1 MRNVPRKPLYKAI
14 HYLVSGAATL
24 ALLPGLA
31 YGQDAPATKAPAETD
46 AQMET
51 FDPGAAEDKKAPAQ
65 TATTLEEIVVTGT
78 QMRGVEPVGAQII
91 AMELED
97 VAATGAV
104 TTAELLATIPQNS
117 SFGTTPS
124 VDGSNNIQLTVNRV
138 NLRNLPQGIGAASPT
153 LILMNGHRLV
163 GVGIGQNYPD
173 PDVVPPGALQR
184 VEVLTEGGSS
194 VYGADAIGGVV
205 NFITRRDIDGT
216 EVGVRQGFGDSFDST
231 DVNLTTGRDWGDTSA
246 FASYNY
252 SQNDSI
258 HGGDRNYVKKIDW
271 ATGVPVDLACNPGN
285 VTVGADTWAI
295 NPQNNTLTPGTSG
308 KCDTTKYDTI
318 YPEIERNT
326 FFAGVT
332 HDLTDRLEF
341 DLQSWYTKR
350 ENTSDEGPLEGFT
363 TVSSNN
369 PNYISTGGA
378 TANATQNVAFNFAP
392 FTGNHQDQNTNL
404 EEWGFTPTL
413 RWDIGHEWQMR
424 AYYNYGYS
432 ETDFKQ
438 QEVDAVVLNNYV
450 ATGVINPYNIAA
462 SNSGAIANTLNRYQV
477 GRGEQEL
484 NNFKAVFDG
493 PVYELPGG
501 EVRIAVGTEYID
513 ESYEGGTLTD
523 VAGASIPMVD
533 ANRDVKAGFAEV
545 NIPVVGFDNQLP
557 GVYEITLAAAY
568 RYDDYSDFGDT
579 DSPNYALTYRPI
591 EWLAL
596 RGRWNEAFQA
606 PGLADLANANSTILA
621 LPFIPGVII
630 NPAVPVQPGQWLLAA
645 QGTQLPLDPQT
656 SQNYNVGF
664 DLEVPFVEGL
674 EISASYYHIEY
685 EGQISI
691 PPVYDPGVF
700 YPNFPDNYIMLP
712 SQQTAEAYL
721 VGAGVP
727 QGEVDN
733 ALAQVGTAPLY
744 AVVDTRRTNLGKNT
758 FGGYDLF
765 IQYDVDTSFGSV
777 FSSFNGTY
785 LDNAKNQPFDGAPQ
799 TQNAGYTGSRFNYTF
814 GLGARIGDNITVQ
827 GTLYYVDDYNLRTPA
842 ELNQTKVDSWN
853 TLDLFAQ
860 YSFPGVGGWTENLA
874 LTLGVNNVFDED
886 PPEYRGT
893 SAGNTSGYVGGTLG
907 QVVQLGFTKTF

>member
-1 MRNVPRKPLYKAI
+1 MRHIPRKPLYKAI
-14 HYLVSGAATL
+14 HFMVSGAATL

-31 YGQDAPATKAPAETD
+31 HAQNAPGAEEPAKTD

-51 FDPGAAEDKKAPAQ
+51 FDPGAAEARTAPAPA
-65 TATTLEEIVVTGT
+65 ATTLEEVVVTGT

-117 SFGTTPS
+117 SFGTTPA
-124 VDGSNNIQLTVNRV
+124 VAGADNIQLTVNRV

-153 LILMNGHRLV
+153 LVLMNGHRLV

-205 NFITRRDIDGT
+205 NFITRRDIDGV

-231 DVNLTTGRDWGDTSA
+231 DVNLTAGRDWGDTSA
-246 FASYNY
+246 YASYNY
-252 SQNDSI
+252 SHNDNI
-258 HGGDRNYVKKIDW
+258 YGGDRDYVQRIDW
-271 ATGVPVDLACNPGN
+271 ATGVPQDLACNPGN
-285 VTVGADTWAI
+285 VTIGADTWAI
-295 NPQNNTLTPGTSG
+295 NPQDNTLIPGTSG
-308 KCDTTKYDTI
+308 KCDVSENQTI

-332 HDLTDRLEF
+332 HDLTERVEL

-350 ENTSDEGPLEGFT
+350 DNTSDEGPLEGFT
-363 TVSSNN
+363 SVSNSN

-378 TANATQNVAFNFAP
+378 TARATQNVAFNFAP
-392 FTGNHQDQNTNL
+392 INGIHNDQDTNL
-404 EEWGFTPTL
+404 EEWGFTPTV

-432 ETDFKQ
+432 ETDYKQ
-438 QEVDAVVLNNYV
+438 QEVDAVVLNDYV
-450 ATGVINPYNIAA
+450 TSGAINPYNIAV
-462 SNSGAIANTLNRYQV
+462 SDPTAIANTLNRYQV
-477 GRGEQEL
+477 GHSEQEL
-484 NNFKAVFDG
+484 NNVKAVFDG

-501 EVRIAVGTEYID
+501 ELRIAVGAEYID
-513 ESYEGGTLTD
+513 EYYKGGTLTD
-523 VAGASIPMVD
+523 VAGAPIPFVD

-545 NIPVVGFDNQLP
+545 NIPVIGFDNQLP
-557 GVYEITLAAAY
+557 GVYEVTLAASY

-579 DSPNYALTYRPI
+579 DSPNYAVTYRPI

-606 PGLADLANANSTILA
+606 PGLADLANANSTVLA
-621 LPFIPGVII
+621 LPFIPSII
-630 NPAVPVQPGQWLLAA
+630 ANPAVPVQPGQWLLAA
-645 QGTQLPLDPQT
+645 QGTRLPLDPQT

-691 PPVYDPGVF
+691 PPVYVPGDF

-712 SQQTAEAYL
+712 TADQASAYL
-721 VGAGVP
+721 LGTGVP
-727 QGEVDN
+727 QDEIDN
-733 ALAQVGTAPLY
+733 ALAQVGPNPLY
-744 AVVDTRRTNLGKNT
+744 AVLDSRRTNLGKNT
-758 FGGYDLF
+758 YGGYDLF
-765 IQYDVDTSFGSV
+765 VQYDVDTSFGSV
-777 FSSFNGTY
+777 FTSFNGTY
-785 LDNAKNQPFDGAPQ
+785 LDNAKNQLFDGAPQ
-799 TQNAGYTGSRFNYTF
+799 DQKAGIDSSRFNYTF
-814 GLGARIGDNITVQ
+814 GLGARVGDNITVQ
-827 GTLYYVDDYNLRTPA
+827 GTLYYVDDYDLSTPA
-842 ELNQTKVDSWN
+842 QLNQTKVDSWN
-853 TLDLFAQ
+853 TVDLYAQ
-860 YSFPGVGGWTENLA
+860 YNFPGVGGWTENLA
-874 LTLGVNNVFDED
+874 LTLGVNNAFDEE

-893 SAGNTSGYVGGTLG
+893 SAGNTNGYTGGTLG
-907 QVVQLGFTKTF
+907 RVVQLGFTKTF